1 VNKKNKV
8 VVEEKPYVV
17 VNTEKGLAHTGYLE
31 FCDGK
36 MVELRNVRCVIVIGY
51 ETIYSLATKGPR
63 KQPLEF
69 EEFEEYANTALSVEV
84 PSVTILNATE
94 ILFCSPQAAELLRAL
109 GSVE

>member
-1 VNKKNKV
+1 MNEKNKV
-8 VVEEKPYVV
+8 VVEENPYVV

-36 MVELRNVRCVIVIGY
+36 TVELRNVRCVIVIGY

-63 KQPLEF
+63 KDPLED
-69 EEFEEYANTALSVEV
+69 FEEYANTALSVEV